1 MPAAAA
7 RAEHLSKRFGDTL
20 AVDGVSFEIAPGQLV
35 GFLGPNGAGKTTT
48 LRMLAGLFAPTAGK
62 ASVAGLDS
70 VSDSLALRGAI
81 GYLPEH
87 NPLYH
92 EMRVEEYLCYC
103 ARLRRVPRSRRAAAM
118 DRAIET
124 CSLAE
129 ARRRPIG
136 ELSKGFRQRVGLAAA
151 ILHDPPLLI
160 LDEPTSGLD
169 PTQIIEARRILR
181 ALAGERTILLST
193 HLLTEVE
200 RMCDRAL
207 VFVGG
212 RLCADGAP
220 EALAARAAG
229 RGARLVLE
237 AQVGAGREAGLLE
250 ALHFAG
256 SRHAEIA
263 ARESGGWVRVV
274 AEAPEDGASHGG
286 RTLEA
291 ATPHHDHRAALES
304 VARACAAKGILLREL
319 RVDAGGSFEAAI
331 ARLLESPSQ
340 EQGGAPR

>member
-7 RAEHLSKRFGDTL
+7 RAEHLSKRFGETL
-20 AVDGVSFEIAPGQLV
+20 AVDDVSFEIAPGQLV

-48 LRMLAGLFAPTAGK
+48 LRMLAGLFAPSAGK

-70 VSDSLALRGAI
+70 VDDSLALRGAI

-92 EMRVEEYLCYC
+92 EMRVGEYLGYC
-103 ARLRRVPRSRRAAAM
+103 ARLRRVPRTRRSTAI

-200 RMCDRAL
+200 RTCDRAL

-220 EALAARAAG
+220 EALAARGAG
-229 RGARLVLE
+229 RGVRLVLE
-237 AQVGAGREAGLLE
+237 ALVGAGGEPGLLE
-250 ALHFAG
+250 TLRSAG
-256 SRHAEIA
+256 ARTAEIA
-263 ARESGGWVRVV
+263 ARESGGWVTIV
-274 AEAPEDGASHGG
+274 AEAPEDRDSSEGCTFDVATG
-286 RTLEA
+286 R
-291 ATPHHDHRAALES
+291 HDHRVALES

-319 RVDAGGSFEAAI
+319 RVDAGGSFEAAV
-331 ARLLESPSQ
+331 ARLLESPAH
-340 EQGGAPR
+340 EQGGSTR